1 QGLALCRY
9 FFRQRRSPVM
19 ARRFSGDVNLLAGDN
34 LIFDIEGRVTTGQAS
49 ASEGVVTQGD
59 LIPILVVVGVVVV
72 LVMLGVLFYVRRDTS
87 TNESDD
93 A

>member
-1 QGLALCRY
+1 PSRHTPFNVKDEIITCQ
-9 FFRQRRSPVM
+9 QI
-19 ARRFSGDVNLLAGDN
+19 D
-34 LIFDIEGRVTTGQAS
+34 GRVTTGQAS

-72 LVMLGVLFYVRRDTS
+72 LVMLGVLFYVRRDTP
-87 TNESDD
+87 TNESDN